1 MDNIQKELD
10 LFEMELFKLFFGQDY
25 ENNKTFKTVQV
36 VYGTKI
42 NAYISRFEAFMRPL
56 MLNSGLVDATKIK
69 QLADVKFPEYAN
81 LLPKDNFRL
90 VSVINIIKSIRGNI

>member
-25 ENNKTFKTVQV
+25 ENNKIFKTVQI
-36 VYGTKI
+36 VYGNKI
-42 NAYISRFEAFMRPL
+42 NAYISRFEAFMRLL
-56 MLNSGLVDATKIK
+56 MLDSGLVDAAKIK

-90 VSVINIIKSIRGNI
+90 VSVINIIKSIRGNV

>member
-25 ENNKTFKTVQV
+25 ENNKRFKTVQV

-56 MLNSGLVDATKIK
+56 MLDSGLVDATKIK

-90 VSVINIIKSIRGNI
+90 VSVINIIKSIRGNV

>member
-25 ENNKTFKTVQV
+25 ENNKTFKTAQV
-36 VYGTKI
+36 IYGNKI

-56 MLNSGLVDATKIK
+56 MLDSGLVDATKIK

-90 VSVINIIKSIRGNI
+90 VSVINIIKSI